1 LKQKWVIVAVA
12 VVVVGVVYFVFKN
25 QIDQA
30 LANLFPSTYTPPPTT
45 PSGQGQGTAKYPVTI
60 YSNSS
65 DILSAFT
72 DSGYLAQLQA
82 SINSGLYS
90 ASYLDALKANPSNWL
105 AGHPYLFDGYPLYF
119 KKA

>member
-1 LKQKWVIVAVA
+1 LKKWVIVAV
-12 VVVVGVVYFVFKN
+12 VVVGIGVAYFIFKN

-30 LANLFPSTYTPPPTT
+30 LANLFPSAYTPPPVT
-45 PSGQGQGTAKYPVTI
+45 PSGQGQGAAKYPVTI

-72 DSGYLAQLQA
+72 DSGYLTQLQA
-82 SINSGLYS
+82 SIKSGLYS
-90 ASYLDALKANPSNWL
+90 ASYLDALKSNPSNWL
-105 AGHPYLFDGYPLYF
+105 ASHPYLFDAYPLYF